1 MTGKVH
7 EVNRHEFVAKLLRQP
22 TFCAHCRKFIFGIG
36 KQGYRCR
43 DCSTVVHKH
52 CHQDVVWKCPRN
64 EADDGVETEN
74 RGATEVCSSS
84 KRFYS
89 NRFSNGTTE
98 TRSVELKKQGENQSN
113 MPHRLAPHF
122 YKRPTFCDHCGS
134 LLYGLKH
141 QGLQC
146 SGCKLNFHYRCQQNV
161 ANNCGAEAAQAAGV
175 SGQGSSGCS
184 TVCSAKK
191 CDLVWEP
198 THLSLGMNAP
208 LLLQPAVEKHAR
220 SGCTITGP
228 FCSQHIIQFRTIC

>member
-74 RGATEVCSSS
+74 RGATE
-84 KRFYS
+84 
-89 NRFSNGTTE
+89 
-98 TRSVELKKQGENQSN
+98 QGENQSN

-184 TVCSAKK
+184 TVCSAKN
-191 CDLVWEP
+191 P
-198 THLSLGMNAP
+198 GMGADSSF
-208 LLLQPAVEKHAR
+208 AR
-220 SGCTITGP
+220 HECTTSTP
-228 FCSQHIIQFRTIC
+228 SRS

>member
-74 RGATEVCSSS
+74 RG
-84 KRFYS
+84 
-89 NRFSNGTTE
+89 TTE
-98 TRSVELKKQGENQSN
+98 QGENQSN

-146 SGCKLNFHYRCQQNV
+146 SGCKLNFHYRCQQNDRALPDAV
-161 ANNCGAEAAQAAGV
+161 PYAV
-175 SGQGSSGCS
+175 P
-184 TVCSAKK
+184 KI
-191 CDLVWEP
+191 LVWEP